1 VQVLVTHK
9 PHSKRQSLS
18 RRMLTLLLLQLH
30 DGHESN
36 LDRLIAIYYCHAI
49 AENCMPGAR
58 VVFATL
64 FSIFSISFSLAG
76 KRVGWWVVGE
86 VVVEKLEKEEAPA
99 ARRCSA
105 PYPSAKLSH
114 SARPTKRE
122 LWWCLRYYWGG
133 RK

>member
-1 VQVLVTHK
+1 
-9 PHSKRQSLS
+9 
-18 RRMLTLLLLQLH
+18 MLTLLLLQLH

-86 VVVEKLEKEEAPA
+86 VVVEKLEKE
-99 ARRCSA
+99 
-105 PYPSAKLSH
+105 
-114 SARPTKRE
+114 
-122 LWWCLRYYWGG
+122 GG
-133 RK
+133 RRGYISSAAPLPTLATPLGQPNESSGGV